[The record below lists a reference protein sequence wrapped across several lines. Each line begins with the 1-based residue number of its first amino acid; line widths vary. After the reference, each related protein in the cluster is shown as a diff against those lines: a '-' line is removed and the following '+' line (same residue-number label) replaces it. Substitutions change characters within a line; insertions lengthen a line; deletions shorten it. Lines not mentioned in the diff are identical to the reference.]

1 MPIPSFRDGLS
12 VPEVT
17 SPPPW
22 MALPWRAMP
31 PPVITNGT
39 SSSDGPFCR
48 AILIASA
55 PMKPV
60 SSFTHQPRPASI
72 GPRVSIRSL
81 P

>member
-1 MPIPSFRDGLS
+1 MPG
-12 VPEVT
+12 
-17 SPPPW
+17 
-22 MALPWRAMP
+22 
-31 PPVITNGT
+31 PVSTNGT
-39 SSSDGPFCR
+39 SFSDGPRSR
-48 AILIASA
+48 ATRIASE